1 MTRREAA
8 RGWRLPRP
16 PVTGNGGHYW
26 SMQPAEPVG
35 SSAAADPAPTRV
47 RAPSPCVRSR
57 ARVCAVRPPSTA
69 RAPPSWR
76 RRPQV
81 PARTRRG
88 RRWQRACR
96 PCRRRR
102 AQERPCSRLSRR
114 CDRAEETPWVLGGRS
129 ASAGAR
135 GEAFVRMPCAQL
147 SDTSPVDHA
156 AWPPAC
162 GLRQVPP
169 ADRTLLTNESTL
181 PSTPTCA
188 RRPAGGPLWP
198 AQRRWALLA
207 ASCSP

>member
-47 RAPSPCVRSR
+47 RAPSPCVRAR

-114 CDRAEETPWVLGGRS
+114 CDRAEDALGAGRALGKRGSKGRS
-129 ASAGAR
+129 ICTNAVRAAERHLAGRPRRLAACLRPPTSA
-135 GEAFVRMPCAQL
+135 
-147 SDTSPVDHA
+147 
-156 AWPPAC
+156 
-162 GLRQVPP
+162 
-169 ADRTLLTNESTL
+169 
-181 PSTPTCA
+181 A
-188 RRPAGGPLWP
+188 RRPYSAD
-198 AQRRWALLA
+198 Q
-207 ASCSP
+207 